1 MRYIGGIIGVIIGLL
16 IVVYRERIKQQVG
29 SVSFAERW
37 FGPGGTYTFL
47 MLFGLLLSIG
57 SILWMTGTVQ
67 SLLSSLL
74 GPLFP
79 TE

>member
-1 MRYIGGIIGVIIGLL
+1 MRYFIGIVGMALGLL
-16 IVVYRERIKQQVG
+16 LVVYRERIKQQVG

-47 MLFGLLLSIG
+47 LLSGLLLSVG
-57 SILWMTGTVQ
+57 SILYMTGTLQ
-67 SLLSSLL
+67 SLVTSIL

-79 TE
+79 SQ